1 MNADDSAQESAQ
13 PGAQDTARVGA
24 QPGVQD
30 GAAPSE
36 TRRWVS
42 VTSVWFASLAGAV
55 AVGLFTPAAQF
66 FTWLPLV
73 LALVVVMTFAIQLS
87 LQNKVGLVSRIA
99 MSLGGALVILM
110 VATLIMLPTL
120 FAGA

>member
-1 MNADDSAQESAQ
+1 MSTDDS
-13 PGAQDTARVGA
+13 
-24 QPGVQD
+24 
-30 GAAPSE
+30 AAPSE

-42 VTSVWFASLAGAV
+42 VTSVWFAALAGALAV
-55 AVGLFTPAAQF
+55 ALFTPAAQY

-73 LALVVVMTFAIQLS
+73 LALVVVLTFAIQLS

-110 VATLIMLPTL
+110 VTTLILLPSL
-120 FAGA
+120 FAAA